1 MRKKLRRFG
10 LLSKAIL
17 FTVIIHGALLVLLIF
32 SFNWADPVKRGGA
45 KPIQAVAVSEQAIL
59 EQVEKDRRREAEKK
73 KQAEQAAKKL
83 EELTRK
89 QREEEQKL
97 AELETKRKVEEQK
110 QREAEAARKAEQA
123 KQEAEKKRK
132 AAEQKKKREEAERKK
147 KLEDEKKRVEAEQK
161 KKAEAERKKK
171 LEAERKKK
179 LAEEKKRKEAERKKK
194 LEAEKKRKEAEKKKK
209 LEDEKKRKAEEEQ
222 RQRDEE
228 QLRRQLEEEQRVK
241 TKNDA
246 EGALTALQARI
257 RAAVESNWLRPVGVS
272 GLTATIRVKVARD
285 GRVLSVQIVKSS
297 GDPLFDKSAENAVYR
312 ASPLPFPEN
321 PKFYEYINDFQF
333 KFDPPDDF

>member
-32 SFNWADPVKRGGA
+32 SFNWADPIKRGGA

-73 KQAEQAAKKL
+73 EQAEQAAKKL

-97 AELETKRKVEEQK
+97 AELENKRKAEEQK

-132 AAEQKKKREEAERKK
+132 AAEQKKKLEAEKKQREAERKK
-147 KLEDEKKRVEAEQK
+147 E
-161 KKAEAERKKK
+161 
-171 LEAERKKK
+171 LEAERKKQE
-179 LAEEKKRKEAERKKK
+179 AEKKKQEAEKKRKEAERKEK
-194 LEAEKKRKEAEKKKK
+194 LEKEKKRKEAERKKK

-222 RQRDEE
+222 RQRNEE
-228 QLRRQLEEEQRVK
+228 QLQRQLEEEQRVK

-246 EGALTALQARI
+246 EGTLKAFQARI
-257 RAAVESNWLRPVGVS
+257 RAAVESNWRRPRVSES
-272 GLTATIRVKVARD
+272 GLTAIIRVKVARD
-285 GRVLSVQIVKSS
+285 GQVISASIVKSS
-297 GDPLFDKSAENAVYR
+297 GDRFFDESAENAVYK
-312 ASPLPFPEN
+312 ASPLPFPAN
-321 PKFYEYINDFQF
+321 PKFYEFINDFQF

>member
-97 AELETKRKVEEQK
+97 AELENKRKAEEQK

-132 AAEQKKKREEAERKK
+132 AAEQKKKLEAEKK
-147 KLEDEKKRVEAEQK
+147 QK
-161 KKAEAERKKK
+161 EAERKKK
-171 LEAERKKK
+171 LEAERKKQE
-179 LAEEKKRKEAERKKK
+179 AEKKKQEAEKKRKEAERKEK
-194 LEAEKKRKEAEKKKK
+194 LEAEKKRKEAERKQK

-222 RQRDEE
+222 RQRNEE

-241 TKNDA
+241 TQNDA
-246 EGALTALQARI
+246 GDALSALVDRI
-257 RAAVESNWLRPVGVS
+257 AAAVESNWRRPHAGVS
-272 GLTATIRVKVARD
+272 GLTATIRVKVAPD
-285 GRVLSVQIVKSS
+285 GRVISARITRGS
-297 GDPLFDKSAENAVYR
+297 GDRFFDESAEKAVR
-312 ASPLPFPEN
+312 KASPLPFPEK
-321 PKFYEYINDFQF
+321 PEYYEFINEFDF
-333 KFDPPDDF
+333 KFSPDDS

>member
-32 SFNWADPVKRGGA
+32 SFNWADPVERGGA

-97 AELETKRKVEEQK
+97 AELENQRKAEEQK

-132 AAEQKKKREEAERKK
+132 AAEQKKK
-147 KLEDEKKRVEAEQK
+147 
-161 KKAEAERKKK
+161 
-171 LEAERKKK
+171 LEA
-179 LAEEKKRKEAERKKK
+179 EKKRKEAERKKK
-194 LEAEKKRKEAEKKKK
+194 LEAEKKKQEAEKKKQEAEKKKQEAEKKRKEAERKEKLEAEKKRKEAERKKK

-222 RQRDEE
+222 RQRNEE
-228 QLRRQLEEEQRVK
+228 QLRRQLEEEERVK
-241 TKNDA
+241 TKGEAEDA
-246 EGALTALQARI
+246 LSALIGVI
-257 RAAVESNWLRPVGVS
+257 RSAVENVWRQPLGSAS
-272 GLTATIRVKVARD
+272 GMTATIQVKVARD
-285 GRVLSVQIVKSS
+285 GRVISVRIVKSS
-297 GDPLFDKSAENAVYR
+297 GDQFFDESVELAVR
-312 ASPLPFPEN
+312 KASPLPFPKN
-321 PKFYEYINDFQF
+321 PKYYEFIKNFNFEFQF
-333 KFDPPDDF
+333 NPDAF